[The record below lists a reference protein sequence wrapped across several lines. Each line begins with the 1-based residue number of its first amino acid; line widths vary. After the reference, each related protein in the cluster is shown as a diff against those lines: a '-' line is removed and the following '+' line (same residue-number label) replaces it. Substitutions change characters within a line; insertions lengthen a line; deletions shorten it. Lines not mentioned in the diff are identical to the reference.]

1 MRLLIAEP
9 RIIENEIQAKK
20 LSLVR
25 VPLRLGESVFRTG
38 KVSKQKEE
46 MLTKSIQA
54 YKLLM
59 EVYDVKEFRAVAT
72 SAMREA
78 KNGKAVIKRVEAET
92 GVKIDLISGKEE
104 AEIVKETF
112 KSTHLENDR
121 MYLYIDVGGGSTE
134 LSFIKN
140 GKPIRSRSFKIG
152 TVRLLEGLV
161 ENALWEDLEHWVK
174 SNLPKRE
181 KVIALGSGGNIN
193 NLVKLLST
201 SLQPTKL
208 ATEQLNVFYDE
219 MKELTPKQRT
229 LKYGFRNDR
238 ADVIEPATRIYTEVM
253 AWSNISEIIVP
264 KIGVADGIIVNI
276 YNKMDM
282 AEFEV

>member
-9 RIIENEIQAKK
+9 RLIDNEIQAKK

-38 KVSKQKEE
+38 KVSKQKEQ

-59 EVYDVKEFRAVAT
+59 EVYEVREFRAVAT

-78 KNGKAVIKRVEAET
+78 KNAKAVIARVKEET
-92 GVKIDLISGKEE
+92 GVNIELISGKEE

-112 KSTHLENDR
+112 KSTHLESDR
-121 MYLYIDVGGGSTE
+121 IYLYIDVGGGSTE

-152 TVRLLEGLV
+152 TVRLLEDLV
-161 ENALWEDLEHWVK
+161 PNNLWEELEHWVK
-174 SNLPKRE
+174 TNRPKRE
-181 KVIALGSGGNIN
+181 KIMALGSGGNIN

-208 ATEQLNVFYDE
+208 EAQQLNLFYEE
-219 MKELTPKQRT
+219 MKVLTPKQRT

-253 AWSNISEIIVP
+253 AWSNISEIVVP

-276 YNKMDM
+276 YNKMDV